1 MWGPFAG
8 WKGTQMIA
16 GVVGASTNGTAGV
29 VLAEGS
35 RVSIGLA
42 VVALCAPSVCDVVI
56 QLAFSFAD
64 NEILTPN
71 ASLFDV
77 AHKCHHNCRIGLVF
91 APFSSS
97 QQPWCLT
104 LDQLRVV
111 SSKLSEISDMER

>member
-1 MWGPFAG
+1 
-8 WKGTQMIA
+8 MIV

-35 RVSIGLA
+35 RVSIGLG
-42 VVALCAPSVCDVVI
+42 VVALGAPSVCDVVI
-56 QLAFSFAD
+56 QLAFSVAD

-77 AHKCHHNCRIGLVF
+77 TRKCHHNCRIGLVF

-97 QQPWCLT
+97 QPPWCLA
-104 LDQLRVV
+104 LDQLWVV
-111 SSKLSEISDMER
+111 SSNTVRNFRHGEMSLEHHVAETG